1 MIHSACRAAL
11 AALALGVFGCAASEP
26 SPAVPLASASPEEPL
41 PPSDDTGQLSI
52 LCNPPTPV
60 LVDGKPAGTT
70 PINAFRVPPG
80 SHDVTFVD
88 ELSGNRTMT
97 VSIGPGEGRS
107 VVSDRPPNAVMPPE
121 KPEQPAKKP
130 GKK

>member
-11 AALALGVFGCAASEP
+11 AALALGVFGCAGSEP

-41 PPSDDTGQLSI
+41 PPTDDTGQLSI

-70 PINAFRVPPG
+70 PINGFRVPPG

-107 VVSDRPPNAVMPPE
+107 VVSDRPPNAVEPPAT
-121 KPEQPAKKP
+121 PEKKP

>member
-1 MIHSACRAAL
+1 MIHSARRAAL
-11 AALALGVFGCAASEP
+11 AALALGVFGCGASEA
-26 SPAVPLASASPEEPL
+26 SPVVPLASAAPEEPIQAT
-41 PPSDDTGQLSI
+41 DDTGQLSI

-70 PINAFRVPPG
+70 PISGFRVPPG

-88 ELSGNRTMT
+88 EATGNRTMT
-97 VSIGPGEGRS
+97 VTIGPGEGRS
-107 VVSDRPPNAVMPPE
+107 VVSDRPPNAMEAPPPPE
-121 KPEQPAKKP
+121 KKP